1 MPSMSSNTSLFK
13 AHFTGKM
20 QKRDSNNYVKP
31 LGICSRLF
39 SFIMD
44 TLLARAIKRMTTACE
59 LNEVPVKGPLSS
71 EITVEFRHAK
81 KDSPLVNGEKQSG
94 IIRPS
99 LKKDIAL
106 VQVGERE
113 LDPKGK
119 VAKKM
124 VTIKESGGEGERKK
138 KKEKI
143 KQAEEPTVK
152 PPGLVF
158 LNNNINEKSDAFIRR
173 KREALRRDTSLEQP

>member
-1 MPSMSSNTSLFK
+1 MCSNTSLFK
-13 AHFTGKM
+13 ALSQRKM
-20 QKRDSNNYVKP
+20 QKRDSNNNLKP
-31 LGICSRLF
+31 LGFCNRLF
-39 SFIMD
+39 NFIMD
-44 TLLARAIKRMTTACE
+44 SLLARALKHGTTAHE
-59 LNEVPVKGPLSS
+59 SNEALFEGPSSS

-99 LKKDIAL
+99 LKKDTAL
-106 VQVGERE
+106 VQVGEKE
-113 LDPKGK
+113 LEPKKK
-119 VAKKM
+119 VAKKT

-152 PPGLVF
+152 SPGLVF

-173 KREALRRDTSLEQP
+173 KREALRRDNSLEQP